1 MSAEIFLLVVRLGGA
16 VLLLAFIG
24 GIAWLLRQDIQ
35 LTAAALA
42 QQNQPLGVVR
52 LLREDEDATPT
63 LDASFP
69 LLSVTSIGRAATNL
83 VVLDD
88 AFASNEHALLTRRGS
103 QWWLEDLGSRNG
115 TMLNDVPL
123 AETAV
128 VSPGDVITIGNTKLM
143 IEEAR

>member
-24 GIAWLLRQDIQ
+24 GVAWLLRQDIQ